1 MLGLLWVNTEQLTD
15 RERMIDPENI
25 QGQ

>member
-1 MLGLLWVNTEQLTD
+1 MLGLIWVNTEQLTD